1 MVSPIE
7 LASSAVTY
15 KEYLMITSLELHNFR
30 GFKLM
35 KLDGCPRFNI
45 IVGPNASGK
54 TALLEAIFL
63 ASANSPEAA
72 LRLRAWRGLAQQV
85 EITPDKSS
93 FSELWGD
100 LFFWGV
106 ESKELFVLLDDSER
120 GSRKFS
126 ITYETKGELT
136 LPIGKQPINSTII
149 APLSFRWLSGGKE
162 SIAEVEISEK
172 GMKIGTV
179 PALFPAVFVSSSHVI
194 STHENASRYSR
205 LSQAGKELDFLNTLQ
220 AIYPFIR
227 GLSIELNAGVP
238 AIFATVEGVAKKIPI
253 PLLGGG
259 INKYLG
265 ILLGIQY
272 AAGGVALID
281 EMENGFFYKSLPQ
294 VWYGVVKACLE
305 TNTQVFLT
313 THSLECLRAA
323 LPTIKGNEN
332 QFSLIRMERRE
343 GQCVPRVFTGHE
355 FAAAIEQ
362 EIEFR

>member
-1 MVSPIE
+1 MVSSIV
-7 LASSAVTY
+7 LLSSAKNG
-15 KEYLMITSLELHNFR
+15 KEYLLINSLELHNFR
-30 GFKLM
+30 GFL
-35 KLDGCPRFNI
+35 KLDGLPRFNV

-72 LRLRAWRGLAQQV
+72 LRLRAWRGLGQLF
-85 EITPDKSS
+85 EITLDGSS
-93 FSELWGD
+93 VSDLWGD
-100 LFFWGV
+100 LFFG
-106 ESKELFVLLDDSER
+106 EGENKQLSILLDDSER
-120 GSRKFS
+120 GRRECS
-126 ITYETKGELT
+126 IAYDTKAELT
-136 LPIGKQPINSTII
+136 LPIGRQPIDSTVI
-149 APLSFRWLSGGKE
+149 APLSFKWLSGGKE
-162 SIAEVEISEK
+162 SVAQVEISEK

-194 STHENASRYSR
+194 SPQENASRYSK

-220 AIYPFIR
+220 AIYPFVR
-227 GLSIELNAGVP
+227 GLSIEINANLP
-238 AIFATVEGVAKKIPI
+238 TIFATVDGVGKKIPI

-323 LPTIKGNEN
+323 LPTITGSEK
-332 QFSLIRMERRE
+332 QFRLIRMERRE
-343 GQCVPRVFTGHE
+343 GQCVQRAFSGHE